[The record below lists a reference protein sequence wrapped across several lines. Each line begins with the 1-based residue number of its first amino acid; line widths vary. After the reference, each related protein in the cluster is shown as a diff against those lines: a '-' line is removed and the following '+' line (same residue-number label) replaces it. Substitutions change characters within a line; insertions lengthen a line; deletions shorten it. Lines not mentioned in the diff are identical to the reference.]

1 MYFNAFSFVSMLS
14 DQKLNNIEQNTKMF
28 QHEKS
33 TTKKKSMWKEH

>member
-1 MYFNAFSFVSMLS
+1 MHLVLLVLS

-33 TTKKKSMWKEH
+33 TTKKKFNVKRALV